1 MGMDSRRAAADVC
14 WEAEV
19 GGEEMEGEME
29 EEMGVEMLLRRECS
43 ESPPASSP

>member
-19 GGEEMEGEME
+19 GGEEME
-29 EEMGVEMLLRRECS
+29 EEMGVGMEVEMLLGGS
-43 ESPPASSP
+43 AASHPPASSP